1 MISTI
6 SELETYFKSLRQGDY
21 QRDNFDAFLEKI
33 KFSFNLPAIHISGS
47 NGKGTTGSVIKNI
60 YIKEKYKVGYFHS
73 PYLYNVTEM
82 INVNDNN
89 IDIKDFLEIVNQYR
103 QLIDKYSLSEF
114 EVETLVAFE
123 FFKKEK
129 VDIAI
134 IECGMGGLLDATNI
148 FTPILSIITSI
159 SLEHTF
165 FLGSSLTEVAR
176 HKAGIIKRDIPVL
189 VGELDDEAMEVI
201 KEVAKE
207 NKSRVYVVGRYL
219 FEELQNDGYM
229 FTYKPYDNL
238 KIHSLAL
245 FSVID
250 ASIALA
256 GVEILKE
263 RFPVSKASIYEGVAN
278 TSLTGRMEIL
288 NQKPLVIADGAHN
301 PEASMRLRESIEK
314 LQNDRP
320 VHIIFAAFR
329 DKNIERML
337 AEYNFISQDIT
348 LTTFDHPRARQEE
361 EYFLFLG
368 EFPFI
373 FDYKS
378 LIAKKFKEFPN
389 DIIVITGSL
398 AFSSIVSKEW
408 KDGLIK

>member
-6 SELETYFKSLRQGDY
+6 SELESYFKTLRQGDY
-21 QRDNFDAFLEKI
+21 QRDNFDAFLDKI

-47 NGKGTTGSVIKNI
+47 NGKGTTGTVIKNI
-60 YIKEKYKVGYFHS
+60 YIEEKYKVGYFLS
-73 PYLYNVTEM
+73 PYLYRPFEM
-82 INVNDNN
+82 ITINDKE
-89 IDIKDFLEIVNQYR
+89 IETKEFLEIVNNYQS
-103 QLIDKYSLSEF
+103 LIDKYSLSEF
-114 EVETLVAFE
+114 EVEVLVAFE
-123 FFKKEK
+123 HFKKEK

-165 FLGSSLTEVAR
+165 FLGSSLTEVSR
-176 HKAGIIKRDIPVL
+176 HKAGIIKKDVPVL
-189 VGELDDEAMEVI
+189 VGELDEEAMEVI
-201 KEVAKE
+201 KGIAKE
-207 NKSRVYVVGRYL
+207 NKSKVYVVGHYL
-219 FEELQNDGYM
+219 YEELQDDGYM

-256 GVEILKE
+256 GIEILKE
-263 RFPVSKASIYEGVAN
+263 RFPVSKASIYEGVAH
-278 TSLTGRMEIL
+278 TSLIGRMEVL
-288 NQKPLVIADGAHN
+288 SKNPLVIADGAHN
-301 PEASMRLRESIEK
+301 PEAAIRLRESLEK
-314 LQNDRP
+314 IQNERP
-320 VHIIFAAFR
+320 IHIIFAAFR

-337 AEYNFISQDIT
+337 AEFNFIAKDIT
-348 LTTFDHPRARQEE
+348 LTTFDHPRARQED

-368 EFPFI
+368 EFPFEI
-373 FDYKS
+373 DYKAV
-378 LIAKKFKEFPN
+378 IAKKVKEFPH
-389 DIIVITGSL
+389 DIIIIAGSL
-398 AFSSIVSKEW
+398 AFAGLVSKEW